1 MTVNERLFAAGLL
14 DAFDRA
20 AARHDSTELA
30 RILKEVSLSEPDIQ
44 GVLEWVA
51 HSPYSEFNREPIV
64 LDSELVVDRRV
75 VALGPRE
82 QRIVQHLFQKYG
94 GPSGASCARSGCEQR
109 ALVNLA
115 YCAFCAHSFA
125 HAY

>member
-1 MTVNERLFAAGLL
+1 MTVNERLAAAGLL

-20 AARHDSTELA
+20 AARHDSAELA
-30 RILKEVSLSEPDIQ
+30 RVLKELSLSEPDIQ
-44 GVLEWVA
+44 GVIEWVA

-64 LDSELVVDRRV
+64 LRPELAADRRV
-75 VALGPRE
+75 VALGSRE
-82 QRIVQHLFQKYG
+82 QRIVQHLFEKYG
-94 GPSGASCARSGCEQR
+94 GPSAASCARSGCEQR

-125 HAY
+125 HSY